1 MFDFLAKGGVLV
13 GPILL
18 CSVIAL
24 ALFLERLIRLG
35 RVKVRGNG
43 LVAGMARFIQKG
55 EDQQAYDLVSQDASP
70 MGRILTQAMEVK
82 NQDRET
88 LEAVLV
94 HATEAEA
101 RGLSRYLQT
110 LATIG
115 NITPLLG
122 LLGTVMGMI
131 KAFMVIQEMGGK
143 VNAAVLA
150 GGIWEAMLTTALGLA
165 VALPTMVAHSYL
177 SARVDRYEAQLQ
189 DGTVT
194 FLKAIGFRIHGH
206 LHTGKDHTHT
216 HTHAHP

>member
-1 MFDFLAKGGVLV
+1 VFDFLAKGGVLV

-43 LVAGMARFIQKG
+43 LVSSVSTHLKNG
-55 EDQQAYDLVSQDASP
+55 EDHQAYEVASRDVSP

-82 NQDRET
+82 DQDRET

-94 HATEAEA
+94 HATESET
-101 RGLSRYLQT
+101 RELSRYLQA

-115 NITPLLG
+115 NIAPLLG
-122 LLGTVMGMI
+122 LLGTVLGMI
-131 KAFMVIQEMGGK
+131 KAFMIIQEMGGK

-189 DGTVT
+189 DGTVA
-194 FLKAIGFRIHGH
+194 FLKSVSARS
-206 LHTGKDHTHT
+206 
-216 HTHAHP
+216 HAGRS

>member
-1 MFDFLAKGGVLV
+1 MFDFLAKGGILV

-18 CSVIAL
+18 CSVVAL
-24 ALFLERLIRLG
+24 ALFLERLIRLS

-43 LVAGMARFIQKG
+43 LVLNMSRHLRNG
-55 EDQQAYDLVSQDASP
+55 EDNQAYELASGDPSP
-70 MGRILTQAMEVK
+70 MGRILTQGMEVK

-88 LEAVLV
+88 LETVLV
-94 HATEAEA
+94 HATEAET
-101 RGLSRYLQT
+101 RDLSRYLQA

-115 NITPLLG
+115 NIAPLLG
-122 LLGTVMGMI
+122 LLGTVLGMI

-189 DGTVT
+189 EGTVT
-194 FLKAIGFRIHGH
+194 FLKSLGFQRQSHMLAGRRH
-206 LHTGKDHTHT
+206 V
-216 HTHAHP
+216 PN

>member
-1 MFDFLAKGGVLV
+1 MFDFLAKGGLLV

-18 CSVIAL
+18 CSVVAL
-24 ALFLERLIRLG
+24 ALFLERLIRLS

-43 LVAGMARFIQKG
+43 LVAGVSRHLESG
-55 EDQQAYDLVSQDASP
+55 DDRQAWETASRDGSP

-82 NQDRET
+82 DQDRET

-94 HATEAEA
+94 HATEAET
-101 RGLSRYLQT
+101 RDLSRYLQA

-143 VNAAVLA
+143 VNASVLA

-177 SARVDRYEAQLQ
+177 SARVDRFEAQMQ
-189 DGTVT
+189 DGTVA

-206 LHTGKDHTHT
+206 IHSGKGHMHT
-216 HTHAHP
+216 HTHAHQ